1 MGPILGVIDVTLR
14 AWAHRFTRERGQAMI
29 EYALIISLIVIV
41 VLVVLI
47 VLGNVVKNMYSNVG
61 NAVVR

>member
-1 MGPILGVIDVTLR
+1 MLGVIDVTVR
-14 AWAHRFTRERGQAMI
+14 AWGRRLAEERGQAMI

-47 VLGNVVKNMYSNVG
+47 VLGNVVKNMYCNIG
-61 NAVVR
+61 GAVVR